1 MSKSY
6 PILIG
11 DVGGTNVRLGIIKIS
26 KDENI
31 AFEKIER
38 GNLSTQKYSSLEAAL
53 EEFLNKFKN
62 TENYPQYAV
71 IGIPGPIKNNEII
84 SLPNIPHWP
93 KAKGDDIAKKFNMK
107 KFVFLN
113 DFTCNAYGVQTKLKL
128 GEDYIVINDV
138 PGEKDGVIG
147 IIGPGSGLG
156 MSYLIKPPENKFYA
170 IGSCEGG
177 HMDFFS
183 KNKKHFELAEFTKQ
197 LLGQDLLS
205 IERLLSGQGL
215 IPMYKFLALNE
226 KGIKRNEEFGKK
238 IDDLKDL
245 KDLIKIDK
253 LNIELVNKGL
263 KDECP
268 LCKKVLELFIEI
280 FGEICGNIA
289 LYCLPTN
296 GLYLVGGLSIALQ
309 NMIKDNDIFM
319 KHFINKDS
327 FGSLL
332 KTFPVY
338 LVKNGLLGV
347 LGSAECA
354 RRLLL
359 KYEK

>member
-1 MSKSY
+1 MNKSY
-6 PILIG
+6 PVLIG
-11 DVGGTNVRLGIIKIS
+11 DIGGTNVRLGIIRIT
-26 KDENI
+26 KDEKTPS
-31 AFEKIER
+31 EKIEKEK
-38 GNLSTQKYSSLEAAL
+38 LSTQKYPSLEAAL

-62 TENYPQYAV
+62 TENYPQYGV
-71 IGIPGPIKNNEII
+71 IGIPGPIKNNEILH
-84 SLPNIPHWP
+84 LPNIPHWP
-93 KAKGDDIAKKFNMK
+93 KANGDDLSKKLNMK
-107 KFVFLN
+107 KIVFLN

-128 GEDYIVINDV
+128 GEDYIIINDV
-138 PGEKDGVIG
+138 PAEKEGAIG

-156 MSYLIKPPENKFYA
+156 TSYLLKPSENDFYV

-205 IERLLSGQGL
+205 IERILSGQGL

-226 KGIKRNEEFGKK
+226 KDIKRNEEFGKK

-245 KDLIKIDK
+245 KDLIEIDK

-280 FGEICGNIA
+280 FGEVAGNIA

-309 NMIKDNDIFM
+309 NMIKDTNIFM
-319 KHFINKDS
+319 EHFINKDS
-327 FGSLL
+327 FSSLL

-338 LVKNGLLGV
+338 LVKNGLLGI

-354 RRLLL
+354 RRLIL